1 MLLSEYVK
9 HSGKLYRY
17 VGTIWGADEFTMTSE
32 QVAAFLEQAGNG
44 EIGEHPA
51 NESRTYGPDDK
62 GHYYLQS
69 DGIHYVGHLVDELV
83 LEELDF

>member
-17 VGTIWGADEFTMTSE
+17 VGTIWGATSE

-51 NESRTYGPDDK
+51 NENRTYGPDDE

-69 DGIHYVGHLVDELV
+69 DGVHYVGYHVDELV